1 MILLCDLRVIGCLL
15 HPGNNCNPVF
25 VVRSLTC
32 NTVQELQ
39 WNTGDLHFCWGCELG
54 FKDEHVSDLTDI
66 LAISC
71 GPLGTIKN
79 Q

>member
-1 MILLCDLRVIGCLL
+1 MCDLRVIGCLL
-15 HPGNNCNPVF
+15 HPENNCNPVF

-39 WNTGDLHFCWGCELG
+39 QNIGVWRFCWGCELG
-54 FKDEHVSDLTDI
+54 FEEEHVSDLTDI
-66 LAISC
+66 LATRC
-71 GPLGTIKN
+71 GLLGTIKN